1 MTLIKPKLL
10 ATIDLTFPNYLEK
23 VLVIQRLVC
32 LNDISHIQYMLRK
45 YQCSR
50 KELVIQRLVSLVD
63 VSLKIRKGGF
73 Y

>member
-23 VLVIQRLVC
+23 CWLFKGLFC
-32 LNDISHIQYMLRK
+32 LNDISEIQYMLRK

-50 KELVIQRLVSLVD
+50 KELVIQRLV
-63 VSLKIRKGGF
+63 
-73 Y
+73 